1 MAQIAKQIGI
11 NLIHISTDY
20 VFDGLK
26 DNPYLESILQT
37 YKTVYGKQTE
47 RRKGYKKYKPKRF
60 YNY

>member
-26 DNPYLESILQT
+26 DNPYIESILQT
-37 YKTVYGKQTE
+37 SRLLME
-47 RRKGYKKYKPKRF
+47 
-60 YNY
+60 N